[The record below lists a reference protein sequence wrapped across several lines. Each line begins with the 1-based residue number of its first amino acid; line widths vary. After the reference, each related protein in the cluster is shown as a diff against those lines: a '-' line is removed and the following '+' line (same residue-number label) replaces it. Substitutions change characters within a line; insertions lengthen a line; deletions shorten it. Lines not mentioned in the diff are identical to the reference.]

1 MRYESLGWE
10 DRRWCRR
17 RDKEKRNGGWGLLKE
32 RLISV
37 SAVLM
42 LVVTSLTHPS
52 IYPTLKCRSDVC
64 THFLVFILCRFAS
77 QLHVTQES
85 DLSILRI
92 WDKLNM
98 PKFQKHLFPH
108 NICTGPLTSTGL
120 TTELNTTTHN
130 FNDFTERMDECKD
143 DVLSDRRRFGRRRH
157 GWTNKIILKIWMK
170 FYIENLKYVRQNI
183 NATVAIPCDVEL

>member
-52 IYPTLKCRSDVC
+52 IYPTAKCRSDVC
-64 THFLVFILCRFAS
+64 THLLAFISFQLAC
-77 QLHVTQES
+77 QLHVTQEFVRE
-85 DLSILRI
+85 ILRI
-92 WDKLNM
+92 WDKFKM
-98 PKFQKHLFPH
+98 GHFR
-108 NICTGPLTSTGL
+108 NICFHTIS
-120 TTELNTTTHN
+120 
-130 FNDFTERMDECKD
+130 
-143 DVLSDRRRFGRRRH
+143 V
-157 GWTNKIILKIWMK
+157 
-170 FYIENLKYVRQNI
+170 
-183 NATVAIPCDVEL
+183 